1 MANLFVSALLL
12 ALLQLALSQTPS
24 VVIHTRNGGVRGTVE
39 EISGSTFTSFKGIRF
54 AKPPGGSLRFRPPQP
69 NGNWHGVLDA
79 TTFAPICPQTLTS
92 YVPAVTVNG
101 TDMRDEDC
109 LHLNIYVSG
118 DVAQN
123 RSELLPVMLYIHSGG
138 LTIGT
143 ARSYPGDLLV
153 TQAEP
158 IILVTIQ
165 YRLGIFGFFSSG
177 DSEIPGNAGFLDQ
190 VLALQWV
197 QDNIEAFGGD
207 KSRVAIFGESAG
219 AQSILQHLVS
229 PLSAGLFRRQ
239 VKHFQLQLRLL

>member
-92 YVPAVTVNG
+92 YIPAAAANDTH
-101 TDMRDEDC
+101 MLDEDC

-138 LTIGT
+138 
-143 ARSYPGDLLV
+143 
-153 TQAEP
+153 
-158 IILVTIQ
+158 
-165 YRLGIFGFFSSG
+165 
-177 DSEIPGNAGFLDQ
+177 
-190 VLALQWV
+190 
-197 QDNIEAFGGD
+197 
-207 KSRVAIFGESAG
+207 
-219 AQSILQHLVS
+219 
-229 PLSAGLFRRQ
+229 
-239 VKHFQLQLRLL
+239 